1 VALAQVRESTKSDK
15 MIEVEVGAGAS
26 AAPRRV
32 REFASVASPSRSMA
46 IARSPVARRL
56 QRDASTLGLLALV
69 VLAVGLGLREP
80 WPADEPRFALA
91 AVQMV
96 QSGDWL
102 FPHRGG
108 ELYADKPPLFMWLQ
122 ALSFE
127 VTRSWRIAFLRGLDP
142 GSDAAWRMLAVCGAI
157 GLVLVL
163 LARPRHGVLGF
174 FGASLPVWLLVFGLW
189 GYPLLDGANSS
200 SALMH
205 KAGAMIGSQAELGM
219 VGWKEQNLL
228 QAERPVTEWGFR
240 QPWHV
245 QRAAAREWLAEAPS
259 RRFVLVRGEALG
271 PCVSAA
277 RIVRVGTSNRLE
289 WWLVSHGSWL
299 PDCVDRA
306 PGGEGDERS

>member
-1 VALAQVRESTKSDK
+1 
-15 MIEVEVGAGAS
+15 
-26 AAPRRV
+26 
-32 REFASVASPSRSMA
+32 
-46 IARSPVARRL
+46 
-56 QRDASTLGLLALV
+56 
-69 VLAVGLGLREP
+69 
-80 WPADEPRFALA
+80 
-91 AVQMV
+91 
-96 QSGDWL
+96 
-102 FPHRGG
+102 
-108 ELYADKPPLFMWLQ
+108 
-122 ALSFE
+122 
-127 VTRSWRIAFLRGLDP
+127 
-142 GSDAAWRMLAVCGAI
+142 
-157 GLVLVL
+157 
-163 LARPRHGVLGF
+163 VLGF

-200 SALMH
+200 SALMQ

-245 QRAAAREWLAEAPS
+245 QRAAARQWLAEAPS

-289 WWLVSHGSWL
+289 WWLVSHSSWL

-306 PGGEGDERS
+306 PGGEGQEHS